1 MRVPT
6 DMPNRRRRFSKGRLT
21 IIVVVGVLFLL
32 FMSLRSLAGFW
43 TDFLWFDSL
52 GLSSVFT
59 GVLGAKIALGA
70 IFTGIFFVMVLVDLI
85 VADRIAPKNR
95 QFAPEEELLHRYHD
109 VVGRRATLVKV
120 GVSFLLALVAGVG
133 MSGDWN
139 QWILFRNGGSFGV
152 ADQTFQTD
160 VGFYVF
166 KLPFYSSIVNWM
178 FASIVIILI
187 VTVVAHYLN
196 GGIRLQVPGE
206 RVTPQVKAHISVLL
220 GLLALVKA
228 ADYWLQRYALT
239 YSTRGTVDGATY
251 TDVKAQLPAI
261 YLLLFI
267 ALLSF
272 LLFIVN
278 IWRRGWTLPVV
289 AVGLWALVSI
299 VAGVIYP
306 SFIQRFVVEPE
317 ESAREAP
324 YIDHNIEATR
334 TALGLSEVQTEPFLY
349 NQDKAIATKNVDA
362 NPGTIRNIRLLDPT
376 VVNPTFQ
383 RLQSQYAAYRFN
395 ELDVD
400 RYPIRTPGGDVAM
413 TQVVLGSRDL
423 DVNGIP
429 QKSWEGSHLA
439 YTHGYGVALAPAN
452 ATTTQGRPD
461 FLVRNVPLIIDKS
474 KIDVNIE
481 TPQLYYGENLD
492 SYAITNATREEV
504 DYVGIDGQTKFTQYS
519 GSGGVKLSSF
529 TRKAAYAIRFSDWNL
544 LVSNFIK
551 SDSRIVY
558 QRDVRQRIEAVAPFM
573 KFDADPYPV
582 VSDGRVVYIF
592 DGYTTTDR
600 YPNAQ
605 RADASGLTAGSGLQG
620 ERFNYIRN
628 SVKAVVDTYDG
639 TVKLYVVD
647 PSDPIVTA
655 YQKAFPA
662 LFAGVDE
669 MPADLKAHWRYPED
683 LFRVQTNMFG
693 RYHISDAKAF
703 YEKTSSWSVAQ
714 DPGSS
719 VSGGATIAAANQLLT
734 GVTTR
739 PKEARIEPTY
749 NLLRLPGGS
758 TESFVML
765 RSFVPYSDDD
775 SKKTL
780 TSFMVANSD
789 PAQYGKLTVYE
800 MPSGFN
806 IDGPSI
812 VNANILAAP
821 EVSRTVTLLNQQGSR
836 AQFGNLLLIPVNNSI
851 IYVRPLYVSSDNST
865 QIPELKQVIAV
876 FGGEVVMRPTLREA
890 LQVLFPGANP
900 QTFESTGTSTDSG
913 SNNGSSGGTTDPS
926 TSTTTTTTPSTG
938 NASKDQLIDQAAKAL
953 ADADTALRNGD
964 LAGYQAKVDEAQALI
979 NRAQAMADATP
990 SSSSSGSGAG
1000 TGSATTTTTTTTTT
1014 MARSGTPA

>member
-1 MRVPT
+1 MRIPT
-6 DMPNRRRRFSKGRLT
+6 DMPQRRRLSRGR
-21 IIVVVGVLFLL
+21 IVLIVTVGVLFAL
-32 FMSLRSLAGFW
+32 FLSLRGLAGFW
-43 TDFLWFDSL
+43 TDWMWFDSL

-59 GVLGAKIALGA
+59 GVLGAKIALGV
-70 IFTGIFFVMVLVDLI
+70 IFTAAFFVMMLINLV
-85 VADRIAPKNR
+85 VADRIGPKVR
-95 QFAPEEELLHRYHD
+95 QSGPEDELLDRYHATI
-109 VVGRRATLVKV
+109 GRRTKTVRVVVSLV
-120 GVSFLLALVAGVG
+120 LALIAGLG

-152 ADQTFQTD
+152 NDQTFNTD

-166 KLPFYSSIVNWM
+166 KLPFYSSIVNWL
-178 FASIVIILI
+178 FAAGVIILI
-187 VTVVAHYLN
+187 ATVVAHYLN
-196 GGIRLQVPGE
+196 GGIRLQTPGQ

-220 GLLALVKA
+220 GMLALVKA

-272 LLFIVN
+272 VLFIVN

-299 VAGVIYP
+299 VAGVGYP
-306 SFIQRFVVEPE
+306 AFIQRFVVEPE

-324 YIDHNIEATR
+324 YIDHNIDATR
-334 TALGLSEVQTEPFLY
+334 TALGLSNVDTQPFLY
-349 NQDKAIATKNVDA
+349 NQDKNVATQNVND

-376 VVNPTFQ
+376 IVEPTYQ
-383 RLQSQYAAYRFN
+383 RLQSQYSQLRFN

-400 RYPIRTPGGDVAM
+400 RYPIRTPGGEIAN
-413 TQVVLGSRDL
+413 TQVVIGTRDL
-423 DVNGIP
+423 NVSQIP
-429 QKSWEGSHLA
+429 QSSWEGQHLA

-461 FLVRNVPLIIDKS
+461 FLIRNVPQIVDTQRINADIS
-474 KIDVNIE
+474 
-481 TPQLYYGENLD
+481 TPQLYYGENV
-492 SYAITNATREEV
+492 SGYAITNASREEIDFV
-504 DYVGIDGQTKFTQYS
+504 EADGQTKFTEYS
-519 GSGGVKLSSF
+519 GSGGVKLDSF
-529 TRKAAYAIRFSDWNL
+529 FKKAAYGLRFSDWNL
-544 LVSNFIK
+544 VVSNFLN
-551 SDSRIVY
+551 SESRIVY
-558 QRDVRQRIEAVAPFM
+558 QRDIRQRIEAVAPFM
-573 KFDADPYPV
+573 QFDTDPYPV
-582 VSDGRVVYIF
+582 IEGGRVVYIF

-605 RADASGLTAGSGLQG
+605 RVDASGLPAGSSLGG
-620 ERFNYIRN
+620 KRFNYIRN

-669 MPADLKAHWRYPED
+669 MPAELKAHWRYPED

-693 RYHISDAKAF
+693 RYHISDPTAF

-714 DPGSS
+714 DPGST
-719 VSGGATIAAANQLLT
+719 VNGAASIVTANQTLN
-734 GVTTR
+734 GTTILR
-739 PKEARIEPTY
+739 TKEVRISPVY
-749 NLLRLPGGS
+749 SLIRLPGQA

-765 RSFVPYSDDD
+765 RPFVPYSEDD

-806 IDGPSI
+806 IDGPAI
-812 VNANILAAP
+812 VNANILSDP
-821 EVSRTVTLLNQQGSR
+821 EVSKYTTLLNQQGSR
-836 AQFGNLLLIPVNNSI
+836 TQFGSLMLTPVNNSI
-851 IYVRPLYVSSDNST
+851 IYVRPLYVSSDNNT

-876 FGGEVVMRPTLREA
+876 FGGQVVMKPTLREA

-900 QTFESTGTSTDSG
+900 QTFESAISQQESG
-913 SNNGSSGGTTDPS
+913 SGTPVDNGSAGGS
-926 TSTTTTTTPSTG
+926 STTTTTIPSTG
-938 NASKDQLIDQAAKAL
+938 NATKDQLVDQAAKAL
-953 ADADTALRNGD
+953 TDADAALRNGD
-964 LAGYQAKVDEAQALI
+964 LAGYQTKVREAQSLI
-979 NRAQAMADATP
+979 NQAQTLPNGATA
-990 SSSSSGSGAG
+990 SGSSGS
-1000 TGSATTTTTTTTTT
+1000 TTTTTT
-1014 MARSGTPA
+1014 MSRSGTPA